1 MRGAEEERTLAALEK
16 RPEISAFG
24 YDAHRVSYDDMA
36 GASVAVSLPF
46 FQPGRL
52 REKAAE
58 KEASL
63 SGARANL
70 EIVRNEIRR
79 GVAEAY
85 VEFDAAIEQARLYRG
100 SIFPQAETNARA
112 AAEAYAVGQ
121 IDFLTYVRAALDR
134 DAYEA
139 ELAMRRAGAW
149 RAVAALQKAAGLPLL
164 PGVSQEGMSHE

>member
-1 MRGAEEERTLAALEK
+1 
-16 RPEISAFG
+16 
-24 YDAHRVSYDDMA
+24 MA
-36 GASVAVSLPF
+36 GATVAVSLPF
-46 FQPGRL
+46 FQPRRL

-85 VEFDAAIEQARLYRG
+85 ADFDAAIEQARLYRG
-100 SIFPQAETNARA
+100 SILPQAETNARA

-164 PGVSQEGMSHE
+164 PGVPQEGMSHE